1 MGLFF
6 LAGIDVF
13 EVDDFEDYVVDSIV
27 VLELWVVGYF
37 EGLYGVDKVSDQQFV
52 VWVVVDQKKLIL
64 YHPLQIITAEYCFL
78 QGLVKLI

>member
-13 EVDDFEDYVVDSIV
+13 EVDDLEDYVVDSIV

-37 EGLYGVDKVSDQQFV
+37 EGLYGVD
-52 VWVVVDQKKLIL
+52 
-64 YHPLQIITAEYCFL
+64 
-78 QGLVKLI
+78 